1 MVGHIMSKNGVA
13 IDPKKLDKISK
24 LLFPTTE
31 KAFRGFLRMVMVG
44 SYRRFIHMF
53 VAKTRPL
60 T

>member
-1 MVGHIMSKNGVA
+1 MSKNGVA

-24 LLFPTTE
+24 LRFPTTE